1 VESVSPTPSL
11 GLGLTG
17 NHTFRSFPPL
27 STEKFFRERNFLLDK
42 RSVCD
47 TVVDE
52 SGLKWLSETETRATL
67 ERSGAELVVFSI
79 LQGRRKRQMECFAVT
94 IQPGS
99 MKRDG

>member
-1 VESVSPTPSL
+1 MESVSPTPSV
-11 GLGLTG
+11 GLNLAEC
-17 NHTFRSFPPL
+17 HTFRSFPPV
-27 STEKFFRERNFLLDK
+27 STEKRFCERNFLLDK
-42 RSVCD
+42 LRDCD

-52 SGLKWLSETETRATL
+52 SGLKWLSKTESKATL
-67 ERSGAELVVFSI
+67 ERSGAEAVVFSI